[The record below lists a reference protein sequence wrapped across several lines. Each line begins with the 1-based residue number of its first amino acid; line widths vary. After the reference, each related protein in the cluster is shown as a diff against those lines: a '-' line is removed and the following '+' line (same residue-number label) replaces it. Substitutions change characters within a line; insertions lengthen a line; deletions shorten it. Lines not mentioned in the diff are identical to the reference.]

1 MMPGTLTLVGTPIG
15 NLGDFSPRARRA
27 LEEADFIAAEDTRV
41 TLRLLNYFGIKKPLV
56 SYFEHNKYQS
66 GDKILQRIL
75 AGENCALVTDAGMP
89 AVSDPGEELVAL
101 CAREGVAVSAV
112 PGPSAVVTAVAL
124 SALPAG
130 RFTFEGFLSTS
141 GRSRAEHLEELKGE
155 RRTMVFYEAPH
166 KIAKTLADLAAALGA
181 GREVSLCRELTKM
194 HEEVIRTT
202 LGEGRGALRRRA
214 AARRVRAGGGRRA
227 GAGTAA
233 DGRAGGPRARAPLP
247 RRGPLAQGRGQ
258 KSRRRERLF
267 PQRAVFRR
275 AEGGV
280 TRTAFGCGCAARRS
294 TFSKPGPPLPRR
306 GGGRAPKVC
315 ASYQRDPTPGA
326 GTGWIPFLL
335 SKPGPRGFGFVF
347 AGLQA
352 GACAPASLYAVDFP
366 ILVF

>member
-1 MMPGTLTLVGTPIG
+1 MAGSLYVVGTPIG
-15 NLGDFSPRARRA
+15 NLEDMSVRAVRT
-27 LEEADFIAAEDTRV
+27 LQEADFIAAEDTRV

-101 CAREGVAVSAV
+101 CAREGVAVTAV

-202 LGEGRGALRRRA
+202 LGEAAERYAAEPPRGEFVLVVAGAPEPARPQMDEQAALELVRRY
-214 AARRVRAGGGRRA
+214 RAGGLSLKD
-227 GAGTAA
+227 AA
-233 DGRAGGPRARAPLP
+233 KKAAAESGF
-247 RRGPLAQGRGQ
+247 
-258 KSRRRERLF
+258 SRNELYS
-267 PQRAVFRR
+267 
-275 AEGGV
+275 
-280 TRTAFGCGCAARRS
+280 AAL
-294 TFSKPGPPLPRR
+294 KEE
-306 GGGRAPKVC
+306 
-315 ASYQRDPTPGA
+315 
-326 GTGWIPFLL
+326 
-335 SKPGPRGFGFVF
+335 
-347 AGLQA
+347 
-352 GACAPASLYAVDFP
+352 
-366 ILVF
+366 